1 MKINNKFRLI
11 ITQNLSSKINSN
23 IDKALFKAFK
33 NDSFPILRLYSWEDC
48 ITFGAGQSIDDYKQL
63 QSDYKNN
70 VSKRLTGGGVLF
82 HGHDISYTIL
92 LNPNTIENR
101 DVKRDIFFYLSIFI
115 KIL

>member
-33 NDSFPILRLYSWEDC
+33 NNSFPILRLYSWEDC
-48 ITFGAGQSIDDYKQL
+48 ITFGAGQNIDDYKQL

-70 VSKRLTGGGVLF
+70 VSTRLTGG
-82 HGHDISYTIL
+82 
-92 LNPNTIENR
+92 
-101 DVKRDIFFYLSIFI
+101 
-115 KIL
+115 